1 MMLYLSLHSKMSAAV
16 EAELYKER
24 NGLQQQDG
32 QKLMDELC
40 IEAGQTVLDL
50 GCGTGNLTAMLVDKV
65 GPEGRVVG
73 VDPDAE
79 RVSIAR
85 SDYGHLTNLTFA
97 IENSEDFPNLGDP
110 VYDVIFSNHVIY
122 HISSKQ
128 IALEN
133 CFNSLKTGG
142 KLGFSFLE
150 RLPDHYV
157 ELLSVVNPVNLEY
170 LLHYFKFEPK
180 DALIARLKDAGFVIE
195 SLNSQMRHVSFE
207 SIKQVCE
214 TISTAMHGA
223 LDMNEAASEKLKKFR
238 TGVCADGK
246 VLWKHFLFY
255 LIATKKQSG
264 SEKKV
269 LNSFTHNSLK
279 STEN

>member
-1 MMLYLSLHSKMSAAV
+1 MILYLSLYSKMCAAV

-24 NGLQQQDG
+24 NELQEQDG

-97 IENSEDFPNLGDP
+97 VGNSEGFPNLGGP
-110 VYDVIFSNHVIY
+110 VYDVIFSNHVVQ
-122 HISSKQ
+122 HISNKQ
-128 IALEN
+128 IAIEN
-133 CFNSLKTGG
+133 CFNSLKMGG
-142 KLGFSFLE
+142 KLGISFVE
-150 RLPDHYV
+150 RMADPFV
-157 ELLSVVNPVNLEY
+157 ELLYVINPANLEY

-180 DALIARLKDAGFVIE
+180 QSLIARLKDAGFVIN
-195 SLNSQMRHVSFE
+195 SVNSQMRHPSFE

-214 TISTAMHGA
+214 VLSAAMHGA
-223 LDMNEAASEKLKKFR
+223 LDVNQATPEKLKTFR

-246 VLWKHFLFY
+246 VIWEYLLFC
-255 LIATKKQSG
+255 LVAAKKESG
-264 SEKKV
+264 SEK
-269 LNSFTHNSLK
+269 
-279 STEN
+279 